1 MNDAD
6 PIESGNDGY
15 DVMPEALDKFKNS
28 IKENLQKY
36 LSHVISHVTV
46 GANKIK
52 FIVKNDFPFRDIFS
66 IDQMTRVI
74 SSIDTHHDSSLD
86 THHDSSLETTC
97 NFWLQYLE
105 YCKAQKKLHQPYL
118 LMAM

>member
-28 IKENLQKY
+28 IKENPQKY

-52 FIVKNDFPFRDIFS
+52 FIVKNDFSFRDIFS

-74 SSIDTHHDSSLD
+74 SSID

-105 YCKAQKKLHQPYL
+105 YCKAQKKKLHQPYL